1 MYILQRACEV
11 QIQAMSGGQPLVRIP
26 DTILSSIREQA
37 KKVTKGMGGNLAWP
51 GLLRKLDRIDP
62 GFRS

>member
-1 MYILQRACEV
+1 
-11 QIQAMSGGQPLVRIP
+11 MSGGQPLVRIP